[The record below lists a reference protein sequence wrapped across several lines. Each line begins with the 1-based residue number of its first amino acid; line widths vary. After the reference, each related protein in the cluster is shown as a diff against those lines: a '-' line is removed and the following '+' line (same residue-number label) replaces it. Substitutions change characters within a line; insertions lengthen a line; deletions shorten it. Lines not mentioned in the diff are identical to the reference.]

1 MSLELYTEV
10 AFKIN
15 LPEYNLKKGDL
26 ATLIDFVPHPQDSE
40 EGCVLEVFNATG
52 QSIAV
57 VIVPKSAIK
66 PLAENEILTTRILEK
81 L

>member
-1 MSLELYTEV
+1 MSLEIYPEV
-10 AFKIN
+10 ALKIS
-15 LPEYNLKKGDL
+15 LPEYNMKKGDL
-26 ATLIDFVPHPQDSE
+26 ATLIDFVIHPQDGE
-40 EGCVLEVFNATG
+40 EGCVLEVFNTTG

-57 VIVPKSAIK
+57 VIVPRSAIK

>member
-15 LPEYNLKKGDL
+15 LPECNLKKGDL